1 MKIKRSDFLKLM
13 SVTAASAVLAGCG
26 SSVVEKAAQ
35 STANSQASSGSAP
48 AAELDLSEN
57 IALKINYA
65 AGNKSRTITY
75 NQESP
80 LNLPDGTNVTAGMLK
95 PVWSHL
101 QQVLN
106 VTVTDVTT
114 QDQKATEMIDTA
126 STTNFAEA
134 NIFGGNS
141 IADDLMYY
149 GTEGKFVNLSQ
160 MMDQVTCQFPELFGR
175 ES

>member
-1 MKIKRSDFLKLM
+1 M
-13 SVTAASAVLAGCG
+13 
-26 SSVVEKAAQ
+26 
-35 STANSQASSGSAP
+35 
-48 AAELDLSEN
+48 
-57 IALKINYA
+57 
-65 AGNKSRTITY
+65 
-75 NQESP
+75 
-80 LNLPDGTNVTAGMLK
+80 NLPDGTNVTAGMLK

-149 GTEGKFVNLSQ
+149 GTEANLSI
-160 MMDQVTCQFPELFGR
+160 
-175 ES
+175 